1 MGVLIR
7 IAFRNLR
14 EHTSKSLIIGSLVVL
29 GVIIIVLGNS
39 LLDTASLGIHRMFID
54 NYTGDVFLY
63 GTPKTPGA
71 TVSLFGIQGGSESES
86 TPIFPEFDT
95 VLAHL
100 KSDPRVK
107 AVTSQVTGAGLS
119 RRRETT
125 TGTSPCSSASTPRP
139 ILSSS
144 RTRIWSRA
152 ATSPPGRRASW
163 SPRVGS
169 RTRARS

>member
-63 GTPKTPGA
+63 GTP
-71 TVSLFGIQGGSESES
+71 
-86 TPIFPEFDT
+86 
-95 VLAHL
+95 
-100 KSDPRVK
+100 
-107 AVTSQVTGAGLS
+107 
-119 RRRETT
+119 
-125 TGTSPCSSASTPRP
+125 
-139 ILSSS
+139 
-144 RTRIWSRA
+144 
-152 ATSPPGRRASW
+152 
-163 SPRVGS
+163 
-169 RTRARS
+169 